1 MGLYRT
7 QAIPASVMAMPT
19 PEMKVQ
25 MAPPMRSQKMP
36 QDMRMIEPM
45 RGPRKAKVAP
55 RTGRAREDSRPNW
68 LLMSRPKTAEKPEKR
83 PKVMT

>member
-1 MGLYRT
+1 MPPR
-7 QAIPASVMAMPT
+7 VMAIPT

-25 MAPPMRSQKMP
+25 IAPPIRSQKMP

-55 RTGRAREDSRPNW
+55 LTPSLRMESPPNW
-68 LLMSRPKTAEKPEKR
+68 LLMRRAKTAEKPENR

>member
-1 MGLYRT
+1 M
-7 QAIPASVMAMPT
+7 PASVIAMPT

-25 MAPPMRSQKMP
+25 MAPPIRSQKMP
-36 QDMRMIEPM
+36 QDIRMIEPM

-55 RTGRAREDSRPNW
+55 RTGRATVDSRPNW

>member
-1 MGLYRT
+1 MPPR
-7 QAIPASVMAMPT
+7 VMAMPT

-55 RTGRAREDSRPNW
+55 RTGRPGVDSRPN
-68 LLMSRPKTAEKPEKR
+68 
-83 PKVMT
+83 

>member
-1 MGLYRT
+1 M
-7 QAIPASVMAMPT
+7 PARVMAMPT

-25 MAPPMRSQKMP
+25 MAPPMRSQKIP

-45 RGPRKAKVAP
+45 RGPRNAKVAP
-55 RTGRAREDSRPNW
+55 LTPRLRADWSPNW
-68 LLMSRPKTAEKPEKR
+68 LLMRRAKTAEKPENR

>member
-1 MGLYRT
+1 MPPRV
-7 QAIPASVMAMPT
+7 IAMPT

-55 RTGRAREDSRPNW
+55 LTLRPRVESPPN
-68 LLMSRPKTAEKPEKR
+68 
-83 PKVMT
+83 

>member
-1 MGLYRT
+1 
-7 QAIPASVMAMPT
+7 MPT

-36 QDMRMIEPM
+36 QDMRMTEPM

-55 RTGRAREDSRPNW
+55 LTPSSRGEEAPNW
-68 LLMSRPKTAEKPEKR
+68 LLMSRPKTAEKPENR